1 MSTKPLGRSTGQ
13 NPPNRFHQLHLE
25 SDTNPLRIPTRFLVD
40 ISQSILAENDSP
52 DLPFRYSVNPYR
64 GCEHGCIYCY
74 ARPSHEFLGFS
85 AGLDFETQILVKR
98 NSPFLLRQSL
108 GKPSW
113 IPQSVAL
120 SGNTDCYQPIERKL
134 KLSRSCLEVFLD
146 FRNPVS
152 IITKNHLVTRDT
164 DILSCLADQD
174 LVHVVLS
181 ITTLDDDLHARMEPR
196 TSSPSKRLHAVQTL
210 AEVGVPVGV
219 NLAPVIAGL
228 NEEEIPDILQAARDS
243 GASWANYIL
252 LRLPG
257 PVSPL
262 FQEWLGRNY
271 PNRVQKVL
279 NGLKRVRNGKLSDS
293 KYGSRMRGTGSGAD
307 LLQSYFEM
315 SRRKVG
321 FGQYD
326 HTLRTDLFRLPSDRQ
341 LTLEL

>member
-40 ISQSILAENDSP
+40 TSQSILAENDSP
-52 DLPFRYSVNPYR
+52 DVPFRYSVNPYR

-98 NSPFLLRQSL
+98 NAPFLLRQSL

-134 KLSRSCLEVFLD
+134 ELSRSCLEVFLD

-164 DILSCLADQD
+164 DLLSCLADQD
-174 LVHVVLS
+174 LVLILPLKMATVRHP
-181 ITTLDDDLHARMEPR
+181 PR
-196 TSSPSKRLHAVQTL
+196 
-210 AEVGVPVGV
+210 
-219 NLAPVIAGL
+219 
-228 NEEEIPDILQAARDS
+228 
-243 GASWANYIL
+243 
-252 LRLPG
+252 
-257 PVSPL
+257 
-262 FQEWLGRNY
+262 
-271 PNRVQKVL
+271 
-279 NGLKRVRNGKLSDS
+279 
-293 KYGSRMRGTGSGAD
+293 
-307 LLQSYFEM
+307 
-315 SRRKVG
+315 
-321 FGQYD
+321 
-326 HTLRTDLFRLPSDRQ
+326 
-341 LTLEL
+341 